1 MRPFVSDW
9 LIFSVILAVDI
20 AFAADQPIPRSH
32 PYANGKTV
40 NFTSWSLFLVCDPA
54 WLRSQGKSDL
64 LALYKAYLNLV
75 TTANESDAPLW
86 AFSSATP
93 WRADEIDPLQTK
105 PYCDSLGL
113 TPHQRSFVVITVHP
127 PDTIGPSD
135 AKVLLGFGGQRATAI
150 ARSLIALADQA
161 ADQGLPEARAGSR
174 EWWRAWERVSVWS
187 RRRLPGTTMV
197 VQPKSAGK
205 P

>member
-1 MRPFVSDW
+1 M
-9 LIFSVILAVDI
+9 
-20 AFAADQPIPRSH
+20 
-32 PYANGKTV
+32 
-40 NFTSWSLFLVCDPA
+40 
-54 WLRSQGKSDL
+54 
-64 LALYKAYLNLV
+64 

-93 WRADEIDPLQTK
+93 WPPDEIDPLQTK

-174 EWWRAWERVSVWS
+174 EWWRAWERVSV
-187 RRRLPGTTMV
+187 
-197 VQPKSAGK
+197 
-205 P
+205 